1 MSSRIFLMLPALLL
15 LAACNKPAEPALPSD
30 PALPPPP
37 VPETSTPT
45 LLPRA
50 EAASIVGA
58 DSDAHGC
65 KASAGYTWSQV
76 QAKCLRLFESGKRLN
91 FMADGAQAESAQAEG
106 LAAYVVFD
114 KAESRAEVFLP
125 GEKTPLLLE
134 SRGIEGAQVWEAGDY
149 RLMPWKGYVLQKNG
163 QAIYAG
169 E

>member
-15 LAACNKPAEPALPSD
+15 LAACNKPAEPALPAD
-30 PALPPPP
+30 PVLPPPP
-37 VPETSTPT
+37 APETSSPT
-45 LLPRA
+45 LLTRA

-58 DSDAHGC
+58 DSDAHAC

-76 QAKCLRLFESGKRLN
+76 QEKCLRLFESGKRLN
-91 FMADGAQAESAQAEG
+91 FMAQGAQAEG

-114 KAESRAEVFLP
+114 TAESRAEVFLP

-134 SRGIEGAQVWEAGDY
+134 SRGIEGEQVWEAGDY